1 MTYMAQSTAAPS
13 AHADAPMRRSH
24 RPEPV
29 RGRVLRL
36 LHRQWLAC
44 GCLVA
49 LLLSGCASAG
59 LYRHDP
65 PGQPNTSTKV
75 RRYRTV
81 QGSPPP
87 QAPNLSMVRGVV
99 HEWGIASFYGEAFHG
114 KPTAS
119 GEPFDMHALTA
130 AHKTLP
136 LGTTVRATNLDNG
149 MNVVV
154 RINDR
159 GPFIA
164 GRIIDLSYGAAQAV
178 HMVEAGIANI
188 AIEILEPGEEAER

>member
-1 MTYMAQSTAAPS
+1 
-13 AHADAPMRRSH
+13 
-24 RPEPV
+24 
-29 RGRVLRL
+29 
-36 LHRQWLAC
+36 
-44 GCLVA
+44 
-49 LLLSGCASAG
+49 
-59 LYRHDP
+59 
-65 PGQPNTSTKV
+65 
-75 RRYRTV
+75 
-81 QGSPPP
+81 
-87 QAPNLSMVRGVV
+87 MVRGVV

-188 AIEILEPGEEAER
+188 AIEILEPSEEAER

>member
-1 MTYMAQSTAAPS
+1 MTHMAQSTAPPS
-13 AHADAPMRRSH
+13 AHADAPMRRSY

-29 RGRVLRL
+29 GGRVLRL
-36 LHRQWLAC
+36 LHRQWIAC

-49 LLLSGCASAG
+49 LLSGCTSAG

-65 PGQPNTSTKV
+65 PRQPNTPTTV
-75 RRYRTV
+75 RRYHTA
-81 QGSPPP
+81 QGSHPP
-87 QAPNLSMVRGVV
+87 QAPDLSAVRGAV

-119 GEPFDMHALTA
+119 GEPFNMHALTA

-188 AIEILEPGEEAER
+188 AIEILEPSEEAER